1 MFKNASNNTRL
12 RHLISLT
19 VAPNVKLT
27 EKYDGERASERDL
40 QKDIHFTASKC

>member
-27 EKYDGERASERDL
+27 EKYDGERASEWERSA
-40 QKDIHFTASKC
+40 KRHSFYCE